1 MQKKSIIACLPAATA
16 PRVPTP
22 MPLSA
27 AAKELRSVPAGGI
40 RRRDRTV
47 AAAALRTGPVEAAR
61 AYASQGNDA
70 RQAAAASD
78 PTAVASGKAK
88 LEGRPP
94 APPSLPPN
102 NVSRGERQSLAL
114 AVRPEL
120 SRQPVQVSAVSHS
133 AVSWV
138 PAFRT
143 AHRDYSLGL
152 FPQRQSLGGGHLELP
167 DSSAAVAAASRTVE
181 ASGSGGRGSRG
192 VAHVL
197 TA

>member
-47 AAAALRTGPVEAAR
+47 AAAASRTGPVEAAR
-61 AYASQGNDA
+61 AYASQGNDV

-94 APPSLPPN
+94 APYASRPTTYRAGKGKVWLSPLGLNFPASPCRSPPFPT
-102 NVSRGERQSLAL
+102 RQSPGL
-114 AVRPEL
+114 RPSAQPTETTHSGC
-120 SRQPVQVSAVSHS
+120 SRSDRVSA
-133 AVSWV
+133 AAILNFLTPRRRW
-138 PAFRT
+138 R
-143 AHRDYSLGL
+143 R
-152 FPQRQSLGGGHLELP
+152 LP
-167 DSSAAVAAASRTVE
+167 GRWKLVEVEEQGAEASRMC
-181 ASGSGGRGSRG
+181 
-192 VAHVL
+192 
-197 TA
+197 

>member
-47 AAAALRTGPVEAAR
+47 AAAASRTGPVEAAS

-94 APPSLPPN
+94 APQDSRPTTYRAGKGKVWLSPLGLNFPASPCRSPPFPT
-102 NVSRGERQSLAL
+102 RQSPGL
-114 AVRPEL
+114 RP
-120 SRQPVQVSAVSHS
+120 SAQL
-133 AVSWV
+133 
-138 PAFRT
+138 T
-143 AHRDYSLGL
+143 DYSLGL

-167 DSSAAVAAASRTVE
+167 DSSAAVATASRTVE